1 MSACMTNERLKQDLA
16 QAKDF
21 LSSKQIPGW
30 RISLRIPVSIWV
42 GAHLHGSHVTPFCG
56 SEACGGEFMWMAEEA
71 VQNYPHGAS
80 YLFRFFLY
88 SAENFKKHFFNILFG
103 KSGKWALSLYL
114 ITTPSRNAELMC
126 WCCKLFQSPWWAQML
141 SAAGGIFHEM
151 KCHQRYSTYV
161 GVLIKSVF
169 SDCELLEHA
178 YLKLACLI
186 GCVCVF
192 VCAFFV
198 RGRASLE
205 MCMSVSQSLYV

>member
-1 MSACMTNERLKQDLA
+1 MKPAVVNSCEWLKRQFGITHMGHRIYSVFSCRV
-16 QAKDF
+16 Q
-21 LSSKQIPGW
+21 
-30 RISLRIPVSIWV
+30 RISKNI
-42 GAHLHGSHVTPFCG
+42 
-56 SEACGGEFMWMAEEA
+56 
-71 VQNYPHGAS
+71 
-80 YLFRFFLY
+80 
-88 SAENFKKHFFNILFG
+88 FFNILCG